1 MLSTIKDNLMEVT
14 INGRILHFASCR
26 HSRIADIPNLRLMPT
41 SLGSEKHNKVFYFS
55 VKPGN
60 L

>member
-1 MLSTIKDNLMEVT
+1 MEVT